1 MKWKVNTEDSAVAVA
16 VPSTSSIHREATVT
30 AGEQTFRLSY
40 HSPSRTVVITDT
52 ATGLEQM
59 VAITQFTPDPN
70 PRWGTLKPLL
80 AGTIL
85 GNDFAFDGELQ
96 LDAPGQDHRRVM
108 AKNAVKQ
115 VDSPMTGKVIKVL
128 AEEGAQV
135 DSKTAVVVVEAMK
148 MENRIVAGA
157 DGIVKGLKVEEGQ
170 AIKVGD
176 PLFSVHPIA
185 KD

>member
-1 MKWKVNTEDSAVAVA
+1 MKWKVDDLAVA
-16 VPSTSSIHREATVT
+16 VPSTSTILRPVAVK
-30 AGEQTFRLSY
+30 AGDKIFNLFFHQ
-40 HSPSRTVVITDT
+40 PSRTVVITDP

-59 VAITQFTPDPN
+59 VPLTNFTPDPN

-85 GNDFAFDGELQ
+85 GESFSFAGELQ

-108 AKNAVKQ
+108 AKNSVKQ

-128 AEEGAQV
+128 CEEGDEV
-135 DSKTAVVVVEAMK
+135 TEKTAVVVVEAMK

-157 DGIVKGLKVEEGQ
+157 DGTLKGLKVSEGQ

-176 PLFSVHPIA
+176 PLFTVHPPKA
-185 KD
+185 

>member
-1 MKWKVNTEDSAVAVA
+1 MKWKAGKDAIAVE
-16 VPSTSSIHREATVT
+16 VPSTSSILRPVTVRSGDT
-30 AGEQTFRLSY
+30 EFHLTF
-40 HSPSRTVVITDT
+40 HQPSRTVVITDP

-59 VAITQFTPDPN
+59 VAISQFTPDPN

-80 AGTIL
+80 VGTML
-85 GNDFAFDGELQ
+85 GSAFEFVGELN

-108 AKNAVKQ
+108 AKNSVKQ

-128 AEEGAQV
+128 VEEGAEV
-135 DSKTAVVVVEAMK
+135 TAKTAIVVVEAMK
-148 MENRIVAGA
+148 MENRITADA
-157 DGIVKGLKVEEGQ
+157 DGIVKGLKVSEGQ

-176 PLFSVHPIA
+176 PLFAVHPIT